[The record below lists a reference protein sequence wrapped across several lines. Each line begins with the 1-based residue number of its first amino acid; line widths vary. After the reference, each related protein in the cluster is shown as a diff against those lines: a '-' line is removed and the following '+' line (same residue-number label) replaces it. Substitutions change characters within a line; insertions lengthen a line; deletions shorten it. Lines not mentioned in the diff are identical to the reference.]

1 MKNSYSIDL
10 GKKKMTATLV
20 ERVGSRLTFEVQ
32 GTSYTATV
40 SPVCATPQPPVS
52 SSSSFSVSAQ
62 PSLSRSAQSASAPAE
77 DHIITPL
84 PGLVA
89 AVLVQ
94 VGQSVEAGT
103 PLAVVEAM
111 KMENSVPSPRSGTIV
126 EVLVTVGQ
134 ELSVGD
140 TLVRLS

>member
-1 MKNSYSIDL
+1 M
-10 GKKKMTATLV
+10 ATLV
-20 ERVGSRLTFEVQ
+20 ERAGSRLTFEVG

-40 SPVCATPQPPVS
+40 EPVCTTP
-52 SSSSFSVSAQ
+52 Q
-62 PSLSRSAQSASAPAE
+62 PSLSPSAMVATPPPLPRPAGSIGSPAH

-94 VGQSVEAGT
+94 VGQTVEAGT

-140 TLVRLS
+140 ALVRLS

>member
-1 MKNSYSIDL
+1 MKHSYSINL
-10 GKKKMTATLV
+10 GKKTITATLV

-40 SPVCATPQPPVS
+40 SPVRATPPASLSPS
-52 SSSSFSVSAQ
+52 SSIAVSTQ
-62 PSLSRSAQSASAPAE
+62 PALSRSAQSASAPAE